1 MNENEMLVLNAL
13 REKLNA
19 KKYIQI
25 LCGEMSKMV
34 EDTLSTLPNMDAKI
48 VDQVLD
54 LYMDEIRTNIWEGL
68 TWSMSGAD
76 WRDDIDGR

>member
-1 MNENEMLVLNAL
+1 
-13 REKLNA
+13 
-19 KKYIQI
+19 
-25 LCGEMSKMV
+25 MSKMV

-54 LYMDEIRTNIWEGL
+54 MYMDEIRTNIWEGL